1 MAPFSVVPNGNGC
14 NTGADTRA
22 FARPCSP
29 RNPAEM
35 VATLVW
41 VWPCFCF
48 GITDTA
54 PFSAVPNRNDR
65 NTGVDEAV
73 HLIAQQQTTAQHSF
87 GHWRSSRLQQRWC
100 SSF

>member
-35 VATLVW
+35 VATLVRNLEPANSLRTVGTTECRVLHLVLP
-41 VWPCFCF
+41 VWKD
-48 GITDTA
+48 GRRD
-54 PFSAVPNRNDR
+54 VL
-65 NTGVDEAV
+65 V
-73 HLIAQQQTTAQHSF
+73 
-87 GHWRSSRLQQRWC
+87 SSNPMV
-100 SSF
+100 